1 MLISTAELASGPPKS
16 MKLQFRPDFRGPDLH
31 QCCAARSAA
40 SGKRKRPPAQ
50 RKIFGFHNPHYRF
63 PDTELSG
70 IRARAPRQN
79 PDFVTGISDFWRSEA
94 VSAPQ
99 AKKLRFRSPKVTISA
114 KSRVSPRQRA
124 RGPDFLADFLIGKI
138 ANPSLVF

>member
-1 MLISTAELASGPPKS
+1 MFISTAELASGPPKS

-70 IRARAPRQN
+70 IRARTPRQI
-79 PDFVTGISDFWRSEA
+79 PISSREFLIFGDRSGKRAAGEIFAISDPKCVDFSELSSL
-94 VSAPQ
+94 SA
-99 AKKLRFRSPKVTISA
+99 AA
-114 KSRVSPRQRA
+114 DRV
-124 RGPDFLADFLIGKI
+124 L
-138 ANPSLVF
+138 